1 LINGKALSP
10 ASRAKLMAWMREVRT
25 GRDRIRSGFPAGWD
39 SGDKTGTG
47 IGNTKHTYVD
57 LAFGGPAGRAPLIV
71 TAYFEPARLVEPM
84 DPVATAALAEVGR
97 IAAASLSAV

>member
-1 LINGKALSP
+1 LIHGKTLSP
-10 ASRAKLMAWMREVRT
+10 ASRAKLKAWMREVRT

-47 IGNTKHTYVD
+47 IGKTKHTYVD
-57 LAFGGPAGRAPLIV
+57 LAFGGPAGPAPLIV

-84 DPVATAALAEVGR
+84 DPVATGVLAEVGR
-97 IAAASLSAV
+97 IAAASLFAG